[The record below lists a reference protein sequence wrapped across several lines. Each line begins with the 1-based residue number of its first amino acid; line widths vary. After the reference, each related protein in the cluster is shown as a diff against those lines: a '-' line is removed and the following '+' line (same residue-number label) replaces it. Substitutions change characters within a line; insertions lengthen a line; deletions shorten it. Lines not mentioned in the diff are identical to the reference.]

1 MASKGIPAGMIQP
14 PALQQLRSQVARL
27 AGLSRPL
34 SAAVCPIGVSEID
47 SRLPGRG
54 LAMGAIH
61 EVVGDLTAIT
71 GFLSALL
78 GRHKAFRQILW
89 VTPEA
94 SLFAPG
100 LSQLGLDHRRLT
112 VAWARRRDD
121 RLWAAEEGLRELGYG
136 AVVAEAETVDLT
148 ESRRLQLAAEASGG
162 IGFIIRRD
170 RQPSAALTRWLVE
183 PARSQDCS
191 PHWKLTLE
199 RCRGTE
205 SGGTWQ
211 MGWDHASLS
220 FRLAAPV
227 AYRPA
232 EEAAE

>member
-1 MASKGIPAGMIQP
+1 MIQP
-14 PALQQLRSQVARL
+14 PALQQLRSQVARII
-27 AGLSRPL
+27 GLSRHT
-34 SAAVCPIGVSEID
+34 AVAICPTGVAEID
-47 SRLPGRG
+47 ARLPGRG
-54 LAMGAIH
+54 LALGAIH
-61 EVVGDLTAIT
+61 EFIGDLTAIT
-71 GFLSALL
+71 GFLAALL
-78 GRHKAFRQILW
+78 GRHKAFRQVLW
-89 VTPEA
+89 VTPDA

-112 VAWARRRDD
+112 IAWARRRDD
-121 RLWAAEEGLRELGYG
+121 RLWATEEGLRELGYG

-148 ESRRLQLAAEASGG
+148 ASRRLQLAAEASGS
-162 IGFIIRRD
+162 IGFIICRD

-205 SGGTWQ
+205 SGGTWK

-220 FRLAAPV
+220 FRLAAAM
-227 AYRPA
+227 AYRPT

>member
-1 MASKGIPAGMIQP
+1 MIQP
-14 PALQQLRSQVARL
+14 PALQQLRSQVARMT
-27 AGLSRPL
+27 GLSRPR
-34 SAAVCPIGVSEID
+34 STAACPIGVAEID
-47 SRLPGRG
+47 ARLPGLG
-54 LAMGAIH
+54 LGLGGIH
-61 EVVGDLTAIT
+61 ELIGDLTATT
-71 GFLSALL
+71 GFLAALL

-112 VAWARRRDD
+112 IAWARHRDD
-121 RLWAAEEGLRELGYG
+121 RLWAAEEGLRELSYG
-136 AVVAEAETVDLT
+136 AVVLEAETVDLT

-191 PHWKLTLE
+191 PSWKLTLE
-199 RCRGTE
+199 RCRGAET
-205 SGGTWQ
+205 GGTWQ
-211 MGWDHASLS
+211 LGWDHASLS
-220 FRLAAPV
+220 FRLAAQM
-227 AYRPA
+227 ANRPFA
-232 EEAAE
+232 EAAE